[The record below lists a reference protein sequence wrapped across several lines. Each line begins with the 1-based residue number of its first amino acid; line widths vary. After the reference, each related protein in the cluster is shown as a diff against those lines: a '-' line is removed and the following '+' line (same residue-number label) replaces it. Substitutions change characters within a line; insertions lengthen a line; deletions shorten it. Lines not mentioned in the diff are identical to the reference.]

1 MELDAEI
8 DGNMNPHIL
17 GNDKCHILENDSEHS
32 EYVSELQNAL
42 QDLYRLVIGECPSLL
57 DEDSGGDIN
66 LAMKIEELLYK

>member
-1 MELDAEI
+1 MFIILTNQFILDMI
-8 DGNMNPHIL
+8 FI
-17 GNDKCHILENDSEHS
+17 
-32 EYVSELQNAL
+32 SELQNAL